1 MRKLLAWVAACV
13 LALMPLSALAYES
26 LADKALEAGRQV
38 TTTVTFTPGTFSLLG
53 EKEQAAYHDLLN
65 ALKLVTVAQDSDLGD
80 VNSFDMFLGEER
92 VLSFAGMEKDDVY
105 TVTSSLLGGQ
115 ALSFTDEELL
125 PGLERIASAV
135 SQMFGGE
142 PLELDLASL
151 AQTLEARMEGA
162 DEALAEYMP
171 VLEAAAAYAAQLA
184 EKAVVTQE
192 TVTASQHDA
201 ADTVVSLT
209 LTPDEIAG
217 LYEVAIQELLKV
229 ESFTAMLAA
238 QPVTTEDGATLT
250 GQEAA
255 DYMAEQ
261 MRRFPALI
269 RDSGADDVEIRLLT
283 AAEELVAMDV
293 KLAFPETADGGAFT
307 YLRKTSGENA
317 KHTFNF
323 TVTVE
328 GETLAVDCAA
338 EITADD
344 LTGLETAF
352 ALGSESLHFIF
363 AKNDSQTAMD
373 WSLEAAMT
381 SEGQNT
387 QLLHLAYAV
396 QGEKQGDEIGEES
409 VLSLSVM
416 GMPLLAVNVEKISAP
431 AQALPDG
438 ADQVRVAAMA
448 DEELNTWVSQ
458 TLTTALTSLATLTQK
473 LPASVLQ
480 LMMNQE

>member
-1 MRKLLAWVAACV
+1 MLAKRIIPCLDVKDGRVVKGINFVGLQTVGDPVECA
-13 LALMPLSALAYES
+13 MAY
-26 LADKALEAGRQV
+26 
-38 TTTVTFTPGTFSLLG
+38 T
-53 EKEQAAYHDLLN
+53 
-65 ALKLVTVAQDSDLGD
+65 AQ
-80 VNSFDMFLGEER
+80 
-92 VLSFAGMEKDDVY
+92 
-105 TVTSSLLGGQ
+105 
-115 ALSFTDEELL
+115 
-125 PGLERIASAV
+125 
-135 SQMFGGE
+135 
-142 PLELDLASL
+142 
-151 AQTLEARMEGA
+151 GA
-162 DEALAEYMP
+162 DEITFLDITATHEGRGTM
-171 VLEAAAAYAAQLA
+171 VEVVRRTAQKVFVPL
-184 EKAVVTQE
+184 
-192 TVTASQHDA
+192 TVGGGIGSVDDIRSLLRAG
-201 ADTVVSLT
+201 ADKVSLNSAAVRH
-209 LTPDEIAG
+209 P
-217 LYEVAIQELLKV
+217 ELI
-229 ESFTAMLAA
+229 
-238 QPVTTEDGATLT
+238 TEGA
-250 GQEAA
+250 EAFGS
-255 DYMAEQ
+255 Q
-261 MRRFPALI
+261 CI
-269 RDSGADDVEIRLLT
+269 V
-283 AAEELVAMDV
+283 VAMDV